1 MDRVTAQMGRLCSEW
16 DEDRSTDCLIRQMQQ
31 MCLQWNEDRNVEM
44 VTAQTGRLSSQW
56 DEDRSTE
63 NLTQQMYRLCSEW
76 LYAHTHTHA
85 DSMAT
90 EAVNYAVEEVHDGN
104 ESKVQERRRASKR
117 QQSEID
123 GGDDDSF
130 ELLGPTTKR
139 ARLGLSTDEE
149 HRAMIC
155 SLGRPPRPPVKAFMP
170 DHFDVEVE
178 RPSSES
184 VPTEHE
190 STIHSPSSI
199 NHHGDTITE
208 RMRQSHSGWFG
219 LSDDEN
225 EDDEDNGDSKSAF
238 AYDERSDSLL
248 CYSSDEED
256 DGVSTASDGDGQ
268 LLGLEFEFAS
278 GDNSADDE
286 DDSPFADTNMIEYD
300 TEDASP
306 VSSRHFHR
314 PQLTPIDMDLV
325 QRTHRPV
332 YSKEHGC
339 ILAEDVSPVSSRHF
353 HRPQLTPIDM
363 DLVQRTHRPVYSKEH
378 GCILA
383 EDTEDVCLDY
393 PPSCDLASLTPID
406 DAEWATFEARSDE
419 DDDADLRD
427 PGVGVDVEHEDVEVS
442 TKKKCSGKRHR
453 SCCKAPAKVYMTRA
467 RTAAL
472 EKRTRSGR
480 RY

>member
-104 ESKVQERRRASKR
+104 ESKAQERRRASKR

-170 DHFDVEVE
+170 DHFDVKVE

-190 STIHSPSSI
+190 LTIHSPSSI

-278 GDNSADDE
+278 GHNSADDE

-339 ILAEDVSPVSSRHF
+339 V
-353 HRPQLTPIDM
+353 
-363 DLVQRTHRPVYSKEH
+363 
-378 GCILA
+378 LA
-383 EDTEDVCLDY
+383 EDTEDACLDY
-393 PPSCDLASLTPID
+393 PPSYDLASLTPID
-406 DAEWATFEARSDE
+406 DAEWAAFEARSDE

-442 TKKKCSGKRHR
+442 TKKKCSGKRPR